1 MSLQDKVLDIYYS
14 VKFALWDI
22 SDKIK
27 AKFSK
32 DEDYGSFEI
41 EQQEVVVE
49 EKPKKK
55 RKSRKKK
62 K

>member
-1 MSLQDKVLDIYYS
+1 MSLHDKVLDIYYFF
-14 VKFALWDI
+14 KFALWDL

-27 AKFSK
+27 AKFTK
-32 DEDYGSFEI
+32 EEDYGSFEI
-41 EQQEVVVE
+41 EQEEVIE

>member
-1 MSLQDKVLDIYYS
+1 MSLHDKVLDIYYT
-14 VKFALWDI
+14 VKFALWDL

-32 DEDYGSFEI
+32 DEDYNSFEVI
-41 EQQEVVVE
+41 EHEEVVE

-55 RKSRKKK
+55 RKPRKKK

>member
-1 MSLQDKVLDIYYS
+1 MSLHDKVLDFYYT
-14 VKFALWDI
+14 VKFALWDL

-32 DEDYGSFEI
+32 EEDYSSFEI
-41 EQQEVVVE
+41 QQEEVID